1 MISTI
6 WRPIATAT
14 GACVPDRPDFDPSTL
29 VIHSNRSYESQSN
42 SILFPIHQTATYI
55 HESVGVTKGYGYT
68 RGANPTVNALE
79 QTIAAIEGTPSALC
93 FRSGMS
99 AITTLCLTLL
109 HAGDHVLLSEVIYGG
124 TARLFHQVLTHFGV
138 EFSFVDT
145 SSLVATERALRP
157 NTRLLF
163 IETPANPTLRLA
175 DVQSLADLAHSRKD
189 LLLAVDNT
197 FLTPLL
203 QNCLALGADISMLS
217 TTKYIDGHN
226 ATLGGSLATHDEA
239 ITERLRF
246 VRKIIGSIQAPFDSW
261 LALQGIKT
269 LPARLAMH
277 CDHAMQVAQ
286 WLEAHPRVMKVNYP
300 GLDSFPQIALAKK
313 QQKAFGGMMSFELD
327 ASNEDSLRFIDA
339 LKLCTCA
346 ESLGSVETLVTHPAT
361 ASHCDLPP
369 ETRERLGI
377 SDRLIRLS
385 VGLESPKD
393 LIADFE
399 QAFDK
404 VFGASMASHPRDRG
418 IA

>member
-1 MISTI
+1 MS
-6 WRPIATAT
+6 
-14 GACVPDRPDFDPSTL
+14 DRPDFDPSTL
-29 VIHSNRSYESQSN
+29 VIHSNRSYEKQSN

-79 QTIAAIEGTPSALC
+79 QAIAAVEGTASALC

-99 AITTLCLTLL
+99 AITTLCFGLL
-109 HAGDHVLLSEVIYGG
+109 NAGDHVLLSDVIYGG
-124 TARLFHQVLTHFGV
+124 TARLFHQVLSHFGV
-138 EFSFVDT
+138 AYDFVDT
-145 SSLVATERALRP
+145 SSSEATDKAIRP
-157 NTRLLF
+157 ETRLLF
-163 IETPANPTLRLA
+163 LETPANPTLKLA
-175 DVQSLADLAHSRKD
+175 DIRALSDLAHSRGNI
-189 LLLAVDNT
+189 LVAVDNT

-203 QNCLALGADISMLS
+203 QNCLELGADISMMS

-269 LPARLAMH
+269 LPIRLATH
-277 CDHAMQVAQ
+277 CAHAKQVAA
-286 WLEAHPRVMKVNYP
+286 WLEKHAHVAKVNYP
-300 GLDSFPQIALAKK
+300 GLESFPQHALAAK
-313 QQKAFGGMMSFELD
+313 QQKDFGGMMSFELRGTT
-327 ASNEDSLRFIDA
+327 EQTLHFIEA

-361 ASHCDLPP
+361 ASHCDMPL
-369 ETRERLGI
+369 EERDRLGI
-377 SDRLIRLS
+377 TDRLVRLS

-393 LIADFE
+393 LIADLE
-399 QAFDK
+399 QAFQAI
-404 VFGASMASHPRDRG
+404 FG
-418 IA
+418 

>member
-1 MISTI
+1 MSG
-6 WRPIATAT
+6 RPN
-14 GACVPDRPDFDPSTL
+14 FDPSTL
-29 VIHSNRSYESQSN
+29 VIHSNRSYEKQSN

-79 QTIAAIEGTPSALC
+79 QTIAAIEGTEHALC

-99 AITTLCLTLL
+99 AITTLCLGLL
-109 HAGDHVLLSEVIYGG
+109 HAGDHVVLSEVIYGG

-138 EFSFVDT
+138 EYSFADT
-145 SSLVATERALRP
+145 ASIEETEQAFRP

-163 IETPANPTLRLA
+163 LETPANPTLRLS
-175 DVQSLADLAHSRKD
+175 DVRALADLAHSRKNI
-189 LLLAVDNT
+189 LVAVDNT

-203 QNCLALGADISMLS
+203 QNCLDLGADISMLS

-239 ITERLRF
+239 ILERLRF

-261 LALQGIKT
+261 LALQGVKT

-277 CDHAMQVAQ
+277 CDHAMQIAQ
-286 WLEAHPRVMKVNYP
+286 WLQAHPRVVKVNYP
-300 GLDSFPQIALAKK
+300 GLPSFPQIELARR
-313 QQKAFGGMMSFELD
+313 QQKAFGGMLSFELD
-327 ASNEDSLRFIDA
+327 ASAEESLRFIDA

-361 ASHCDLPP
+361 ASHCDLDLV
-369 ETRERLGI
+369 ERNRLGI
-377 SDRLIRLS
+377 TDRLIRLS
-385 VGLESPKD
+385 VGLESPND
-393 LIADFE
+393 LIADLA
-399 QAFDK
+399 QAFQ
-404 VFGASMASHPRDRG
+404 SIER
-418 IA
+418 